1 MALSRQPTWEQGVTK
16 YLEKL
21 EKKLD
26 DGVATINIRIDNLY
40 NKEIT
45 DLKVQMARI
54 ETQVKIYAA
63 IAGAIGMLVGGV
75 VAKLVVR

>member
-1 MALSRQPTWEQGVTK
+1 MAISRQPTWEQGVTK

-26 DGVATINIRIDNLY
+26 DGVAVINVRIDNLY

-45 DLKVQMARI
+45 DLKVQMAKI

-63 IAGAIGMLVGGV
+63 IAGAIGMIAGGLVG
-75 VAKLVVR
+75 KLIVK